1 MLKIN
6 ESIIDLASEH
16 KIYKF
21 RTQIVAAHQPEAK
34 GCWRNLKIKFKVDRH
49 PRYDLFMLLYF

>member
-16 KIYKF
+16 KSYKF
-21 RTQIVAAHQPEAK
+21 RTQIVTVHQPKAK

-49 PRYDLFMLLYF
+49 PTYDLFMFLYF